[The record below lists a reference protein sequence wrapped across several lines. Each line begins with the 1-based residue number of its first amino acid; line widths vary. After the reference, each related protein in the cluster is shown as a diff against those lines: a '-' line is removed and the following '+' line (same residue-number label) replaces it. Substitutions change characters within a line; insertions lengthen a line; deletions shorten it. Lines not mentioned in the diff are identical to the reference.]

1 MPVRNA
7 LGKLAGIL
15 MEMEE
20 ERHVQEFIDRGVTV
34 EMIKEIDADNSG
46 EVDKLE
52 FLCYMLVSGNSR
64 KGKPCRLAINLLV
77 CTARRPRW
85 TSAHRRT
92 WT

>member
-1 MPVRNA
+1 MSTACDVGRLEITKATRPLICALPAVRNA
-7 LGKLAGIL
+7 LGKLASIL

-52 FLCYMLVSGNSR
+52 FLCYMLVGGHS
-64 KGKPCRLAINLLV
+64 
-77 CTARRPRW
+77 
-85 TSAHRRT
+85 
-92 WT
+92 

>member
-1 MPVRNA
+1 
-7 LGKLAGIL
+7 

-52 FLCYMLVSGNSR
+52 FLCYMLVGGHS
-64 KGKPCRLAINLLV
+64 
-77 CTARRPRW
+77 
-85 TSAHRRT
+85 
-92 WT
+92 